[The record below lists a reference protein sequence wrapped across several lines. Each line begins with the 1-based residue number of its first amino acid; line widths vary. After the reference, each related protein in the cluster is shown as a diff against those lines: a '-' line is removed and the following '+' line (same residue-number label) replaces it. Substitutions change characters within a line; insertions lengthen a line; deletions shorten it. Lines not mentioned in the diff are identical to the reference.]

1 MFSKVSK
8 LNVVWKGH
16 IFQEKSLIFFHPP
29 CTIATIDVKNKVDFF
44 KLCALFRKHQRE
56 KIQTLVSTALCRL

>member
-29 CTIATIDVKNKVDFF
+29 CTIATIDVKK
-44 KLCALFRKHQRE
+44 
-56 KIQTLVSTALCRL
+56 